1 MGIFGYNF
9 TDRSRSTPAADSTAV
24 FCTARSL
31 HLTGHPQSTLG
42 PHTDV
47 HTPYYSTKQYQLI
60 TVQNRW
66 VAIRA
71 TAVEKM
77 GVARAAGV
85 RVVRVV

>member
-1 MGIFGYNF
+1 
-9 TDRSRSTPAADSTAV
+9 
-24 FCTARSL
+24 
-31 HLTGHPQSTLG
+31 
-42 PHTDV
+42 V